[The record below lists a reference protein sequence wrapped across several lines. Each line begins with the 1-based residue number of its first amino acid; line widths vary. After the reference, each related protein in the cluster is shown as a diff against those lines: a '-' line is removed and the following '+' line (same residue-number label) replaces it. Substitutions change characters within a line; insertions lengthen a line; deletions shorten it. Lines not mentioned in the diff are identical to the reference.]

1 MAISPAT
8 VKRHL
13 NLCFKRL
20 GVGNRAQLAY
30 LLRDDRL

>member
-1 MAISPAT
+1 MGLSPAT

-20 GVGNRAQLAY
+20 DVGTRAQLAY
-30 LLRDDRL
+30 VLRDDRL